1 MDDYTALVKKILD
14 TIFQASQ
21 ITNYNIDIQE
31 AIDDHKISINVDLN
45 PASIF
50 IGKGGDVLDAFEV
63 LISAILQRAT
73 NTHWFVEFD
82 INNYRTEKN
91 YILKEIAKK
100 AAHRVL
106 VLKTPVRLEPM
117 SSRERRIIH
126 SEIALY
132 PDLISESE
140 GSEPRR
146 YVVIKYREG

>member
-73 NTHWFVEFD
+73 NTH
-82 INNYRTEKN
+82 
-91 YILKEIAKK
+91 
-100 AAHRVL
+100 
-106 VLKTPVRLEPM
+106 
-117 SSRERRIIH
+117 
-126 SEIALY
+126 
-132 PDLISESE
+132 
-140 GSEPRR
+140 
-146 YVVIKYREG
+146 